1 MANHN
6 ITGKNGEVLALA
18 YLTRNRFVILH
29 TNWRHSHYEIDII
42 AHRDDILHFI
52 EIKTRR
58 SLKFG
63 YPEES
68 VTKKKLENLMNG
80 AEAFLCQY
88 PQWKRIQYDILSV
101 NLWKNR
107 NPEYFFIEDVYL

>member
-6 ITGKNGEVLALA
+6 ITGKNGEAMALA
-18 YLTRNRFVILH
+18 YLTRNGFVILH

-42 AHRDDILHFI
+42 AQTGNILHFI
-52 EIKTRR
+52 EVKTRR
-58 SLKFG
+58 SLQFG

-68 VTKKKLENLMNG
+68 VTKKKMESLMNG
-80 AEAFLCQY
+80 AEAFLLLY

-101 NLWKNR
+101 YLLKNR
-107 NPEYFFIEDVYL
+107 DPEYFFIEDVSL

>member
-6 ITGKNGEVLALA
+6 ITGKNGEAMALA
-18 YLTRNRFVILH
+18 YLIRNGFVILH

-42 AHRDDILHFI
+42 AHTGSILHFI
-52 EIKTRR
+52 EVKTRR
-58 SLKFG
+58 SLQFG

-68 VTKKKLENLMNG
+68 VTKKKMESLMNG
-80 AEAFLCQY
+80 AEVFLLLY

-101 NLWKNR
+101 YLLKN
-107 NPEYFFIEDVYL
+107 NDPEYFFIEDVSL